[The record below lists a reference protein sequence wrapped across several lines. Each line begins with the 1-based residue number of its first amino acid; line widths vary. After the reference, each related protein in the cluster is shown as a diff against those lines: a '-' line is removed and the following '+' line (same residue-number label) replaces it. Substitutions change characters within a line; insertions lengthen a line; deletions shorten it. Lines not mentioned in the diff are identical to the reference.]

1 MQACRI
7 KRWNKQEK
15 KCKVSRF
22 SSWLEG
28 ATGHQL
34 PSRQRDSNT
43 AGMNLTQGCF
53 LNRESSTWAAAAS
66 IAQFTSRLP
75 WRGCDR
81 GCQERETQA
90 KRCLQGAPSW
100 DGRTH
105 TGGKEKHRAGPC
117 PPHACSYSQG
127 QCLRLHSKFHSWKR
141 EVLVPFLSQHI
152 SNISPLLTFQKF
164 ILFFSAGIMLL
175 CCKRFNSPGKK
186 DSFKKPLSG
195 DSETPGG

>member
-1 MQACRI
+1 M
-7 KRWNKQEK
+7 
-15 KCKVSRF
+15 SRF

-105 TGGKEKHRAGPC
+105 TGGKEKHSC
-117 PPHACSYSQG
+117 KQTTTK
-127 QCLRLHSKFHSWKR
+127 QCDAMRTYMEKSNLAAEQEMKGFS
-141 EVLVPFLSQHI
+141 EV
-152 SNISPLLTFQKF
+152 TFD
-164 ILFFSAGIMLL
+164 L
-175 CCKRFNSPGKK
+175 
-186 DSFKKPLSG
+186 
-195 DSETPGG
+195 